1 MSVSFKLK
9 TLLTVL
15 VVAATLSISSA
26 YAEPPAPLS
35 VEATG
40 SVVFDND
47 NAYDHS
53 VPAELEGQP
62 HISGHGKSEIEQ
74 EKAGLPQLDPAWFAS
89 QIFWLLITFSIM
101 YGIFSKKIL
110 PELSTTLENRRE
122 HIQNDLDTAE
132 DLKEKAEA
140 AHQRYEELMG
150 GAYQE
155 SRDIVHKNEDVMKKK
170 YNKFIDDFRE
180 TSSEQ
185 LAALDK
191 DLAKMKTKAKKD
203 MNDMI
208 ADLATQAAD
217 KIAGVKA
224 NKSDMKSIIDSIDK
238 KAA

>member
-15 VVAATLSISSA
+15 VVLATLSISSA
-26 YAEPPAPLS
+26 YAEPS
-35 VEATG
+35 VIFNHGGETVYEEAYTETTET
-40 SVVFDND
+40 
-47 NAYDHS
+47 YDAHADVS
-53 VPAELEGQP
+53 HEA
-62 HISGHGKSEIEQ
+62 HGEEK
-74 EKAGLPQLDPAWFAS
+74 KAGLPQLEPKWYPS
-89 QIFWLLITFSIM
+89 QIFWLIVTFSLM
-101 YGIFSKKIL
+101 YSVFSSKIL

-140 AHQRYEELMG
+140 AHQRYEELMS
-150 GAYQE
+150 GAYTE
-155 SRDIVHKNEDVMKKK
+155 SRDIMHRHEITIKEK
-170 YNKFIDDFRE
+170 YDDFMEDFRQR
-180 TSSEQ
+180 SSDD
-185 LAALDK
+185 LAKLDK
-191 DLAKMKTKAKKD
+191 DLAKMKKKAKTD

-224 NKSDMKSIIDSIDK
+224 DKKDMKSILDSIDK